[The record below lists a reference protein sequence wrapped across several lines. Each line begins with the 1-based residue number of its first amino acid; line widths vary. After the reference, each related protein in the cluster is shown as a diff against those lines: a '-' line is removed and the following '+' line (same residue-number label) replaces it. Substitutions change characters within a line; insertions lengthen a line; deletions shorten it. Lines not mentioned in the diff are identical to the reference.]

1 VEDYAD
7 AFVNEGGVED
17 KKQAYNYALDAYLE
31 GLGEFWASVEVVD
44 EEEYDA
50 EAEEAALQAEAD
62 EEEEEFNELRLA
74 AGIPLPKS
82 AAKPLKPRFSLPGN
96 MGTSL
101 LNLFWQKKEKVK
113 NPPQPVRQSSID
125 DSMGDSLFSLFDDG
139 SETVEDNF
147 IDEVKEIVADIKV
160 SETTINNSLALGM
173 AVDAVLEQAAEG
185 EGEEE
190 EEEEESVV
198 EPSPK
203 KAKVEAKP
211 AEDWSKLTVAKLKE
225 ELTKRGL
232 DTKGKKAELVARLE
246 AAGNDDAMDVD
257 VVQEEEEEE
266 EEEAASEE
274 ITNVDFSKLKVAEL
288 KDELAKRGMDTKG
301 KKADL
306 LKRLQGAAD
315 KKTSDENM
323 EVVDDDDDDVKEEK
337 QVVDWSKLTVAK
349 LKAELTKRGLDTKGK
364 KADLVKRLNDAG
376 N

>member
-1 VEDYAD
+1 MEDYAD

-190 EEEEESVV
+190 EEE
-198 EPSPK
+198 
-203 KAKVEAKP
+203 
-211 AEDWSKLTVAKLKE
+211 
-225 ELTKRGL
+225 
-232 DTKGKKAELVARLE
+232 
-246 AAGNDDAMDVD
+246 
-257 VVQEEEEEE
+257 
-266 EEEAASEE
+266 
-274 ITNVDFSKLKVAEL
+274 
-288 KDELAKRGMDTKG
+288 
-301 KKADL
+301 
-306 LKRLQGAAD
+306 
-315 KKTSDENM
+315 DENM
-323 EVVDDDDDDVKEEK
+323 TDLLGERQRGTKQRAAVNTSQYRQNMYSYSSFALAAPDKIASKKEATKAHKAPAGKLDAFAMMMGANSLTAPTKKRAARKATKAPKAPDDK
-337 QVVDWSKLTVAK
+337 KLTNFFPMKMGAK
-349 LKAELTKRGLDTKGK
+349 SPTAPTVDMTLDT
-364 KADLVKRLNDAG
+364 R
-376 N
+376 